1 MRSCPLDRFRQ
12 VITLNQLVKYNVAA
26 GAARTALGI
35 TGRPRVNATKAE
47 ANMTKV
53 EIIGPAPS
61 TYTRVARMVCE
72 EKAIPYELKQSPPH
86 SPDVDAIH
94 PFGKVPVMRHGDF
107 ELCESKAIAT
117 YLDLSFPGPK
127 LIPTDPRHA
136 ALTEQWVSL
145 VNTKM
150 DGTLVRTYLFNYIFP
165 KTGDGKPDRKAI
177 DAVAPAVE
185 DAIDLLDRAVAKAGF
200 LAGDSFTVADIN
212 VMPILAYLKNFP
224 ESGNAIAAAKSL
236 SAYYDRL
243 AARPSFRNTV
253 PPPRQQA
260 RAS

>member
-1 MRSCPLDRFRQ
+1 M
-12 VITLNQLVKYNVAA
+12 
-26 GAARTALGI
+26 G
-35 TGRPRVNATKAE
+35 E
-47 ANMTKV
+47 ANMPNV
-53 EIIGPAPS
+53 EIIGPAQS
-61 TYTRVARMVCE
+61 TYTRVVRMVCE

-145 VNTKM
+145 VNTKI
-150 DGTLVRTYLFNYIFP
+150 DGTLVRTYLLNYIFP
-165 KTGDGKPDRKAI
+165 KTSDGSPDRKVI
-177 DAVAPAVE
+177 DAVVPAVKQE
-185 DAIDLLDRAVAKAGF
+185 IELLDRAVAKGGF
-200 LAGDSFTVADIN
+200 LAGDSFTFADIN

-224 ESGNAIAAAKSL
+224 EAGSAIAAAKSL

-243 AARPSFRNTV
+243 AARPSFQKTI
-253 PPPRQQA
+253 PPQRAQA
-260 RAS
+260 KVS

>member
-1 MRSCPLDRFRQ
+1 M
-12 VITLNQLVKYNVAA
+12 A
-26 GAARTALGI
+26 
-35 TGRPRVNATKAE
+35 
-47 ANMTKV
+47 KV

-72 EKAIPYELKQSPPH
+72 EKAIPYDLKQSPPH
-86 SPDVDAIH
+86 SPDVSAIH

-150 DGTLVRTYLFNYIFP
+150 DGTLVRTYLLNYIFP
-165 KTGDGKPDRKAI
+165 KGSDGSPDRKTI
-177 DAVAPAVE
+177 DAVTPAVKE
-185 DAIDLLDRAVAKAGF
+185 EIELLDRAVAKGGF
-200 LAGDSFTVADIN
+200 LAGDSFTLADIN

-224 ESGNAIAAAKSL
+224 ESGSAIGAAKSL
-236 SAYYDRL
+236 TAYYDRL
-243 AARPSFRNTV
+243 ATRPSFQRTA
-253 PPPRQQA
+253 PPPPPARQAQA
-260 RAS
+260 S

>member
-1 MRSCPLDRFRQ
+1 MTSSGLRSTD
-12 VITLNQLVKYNVAA
+12 
-26 GAARTALGI
+26 
-35 TGRPRVNATKAE
+35 
-47 ANMTKV
+47 
-53 EIIGPAPS
+53 S

-72 EKAIPYELKQSPPH
+72 EKNIPYELKQMPPH

-127 LIPTDPRHA
+127 LIPTEPRRA

-150 DGTLVRTYLFNYIFP
+150 DGTLVRTYLLNYIFP
-165 KTGDGKPDRKAI
+165 KGSDGKPDRKVI
-177 DAVAPAVE
+177 DAVVPAVKDE
-185 DAIDLLDRAVAKAGF
+185 IDLLDRTVAKNGF

-212 VMPILAYLKNFP
+212 VMPILAYLRNFP
-224 ESGNAIAAAKSL
+224 ESGAAIAAARSL
-236 SAYYDRL
+236 SAYFDRL
-243 AARPSFRNTV
+243 SARPSFQNPV
-253 PPPRQQA
+253 PPPPPQQQA
-260 RAS
+260 KAS